1 VLLSSKTSNI
11 HLEFSGSGNRPGR
24 TATTEPDA
32 AERKPYAVT
41 VTRGSGR
48 QSKADVAK
56 DVWTEFLGYFFAH
69 RDRTF
74 GAVTELGLTPG
85 HMKALFELGPELGCS
100 MSELA
105 NTLHC
110 DASNATWLVDRLE
123 ERGLVERRPHPRD
136 RRVKS
141 VVLTPAGVEMK
152 QRLVERLSEP
162 PADLLALDRAALEK
176 LQAALAQLP
185 AHPPFWAP
193 TPGEACPI
201 EDAV

>member
-1 VLLSSKTSNI
+1 V
-11 HLEFSGSGNRPGR
+11 
-24 TATTEPDA
+24 
-32 AERKPYAVT
+32 ERKPYAVD
-41 VTRGSGR
+41 VSRGSTRGSGR
-48 QSKADVAK
+48 GTKADVAK

-69 RDRTF
+69 RERTF

-85 HMKALFELGPELGCS
+85 HMKALFELGPDAGCS

-152 QRLVERLSEP
+152 QRLVEKLSEP
-162 PADLLALDRAALEK
+162 PTDLVALDREALEQLRAALEH
-176 LQAALAQLP
+176 LP

-193 TPGEACPI
+193 TPGEACPM